1 MHVLNFMIIGKLNQL
16 RCCLILFYVWQLLD
30 VCRRLDAAELS
41 GHKDPIEE
49 AEFETLRVL
58 LNVS

>member
-1 MHVLNFMIIGKLNQL
+1 MIIGKLNQL
-16 RCCLILFYVWQLLD
+16 RCCLIFFYVWQLLD
-30 VCRRLDAAELS
+30 VCQRLDAAELS